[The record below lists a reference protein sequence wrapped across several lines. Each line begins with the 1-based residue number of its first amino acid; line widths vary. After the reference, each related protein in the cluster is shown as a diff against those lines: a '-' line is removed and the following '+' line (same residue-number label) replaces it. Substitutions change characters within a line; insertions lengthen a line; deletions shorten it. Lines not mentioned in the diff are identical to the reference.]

1 MLRVGM
7 NPLSWALGFAITL
20 IAVPAMAAD
29 TYKIDA
35 SHSTV
40 MFRVKHLNTSYAYG
54 RLNDLS
60 GTFVL
65 DAKDAA
71 KASVD
76 LTIKMESVDTANA
89 DRDKHL
95 RGPDFFNVKQFPTS
109 VFKTKSAK
117 AGANGAIELIG
128 EFTLH
133 GVTKPMTV
141 ILEKTG
147 EGPSPFKDYRA
158 GLEGTL
164 KIKRSDFEINYMPD
178 GLGDEVTI
186 TVSLEGT
193 RPQ

>member
-1 MLRVGM
+1 MLRVGK
-7 NPLSWALGFAITL
+7 NSVSWTWGLAVALM
-20 IAVPAMAAD
+20 AVPAMAAD

-54 RLNDLS
+54 RFNDLA

-71 KASVD
+71 KANVE
-76 LTIKMESVDTANA
+76 LTIKMESVDSANA

-109 VFKTKSAK
+109 GFKTKSAK
-117 AGANGAIELIG
+117 GGANGTIELTG

-141 ILEKTG
+141 TLEKTG

-158 GLEGTL
+158 GLEGTF